1 MLYSLETIRF
11 GKFLV
16 NCFNMIVVA
25 IVMVIVVM
33 IMLLVVMVS
42 LEARCDPE
50 QSAPT
55 LDPACHL
62 AAPSHIEGV
71 GGYKLSLS
79 TPLSLPRRPQNIH
92 SLTIPLFFRYVE
104 SHDLGVTI
112 CL

>member
-1 MLYSLETIRF
+1 
-11 GKFLV
+11 
-16 NCFNMIVVA
+16 MIVVA

-62 AAPSHIEGV
+62 AAPSHIAGAGV
-71 GGYKLSLS
+71 GGVGGEVGGIYFYLLTQGPLKK
-79 TPLSLPRRPQNIH
+79 TP
-92 SLTIPLFFRYVE
+92 
-104 SHDLGVTI
+104 
-112 CL
+112 